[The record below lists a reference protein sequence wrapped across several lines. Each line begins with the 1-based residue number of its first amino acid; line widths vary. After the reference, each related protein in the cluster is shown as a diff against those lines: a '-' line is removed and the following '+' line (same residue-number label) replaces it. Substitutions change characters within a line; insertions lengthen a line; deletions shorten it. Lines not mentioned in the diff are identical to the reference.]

1 MRHDKKIAIN
11 LRKTG
16 QSYLQ
21 ISQALDVP
29 KSTLSYWLKNI
40 KISNR
45 AQEKISKRAYFKSV
59 EALIKRNKNQTVVA
73 DLKAQAILKESTAE
87 AKRLVNDKL
96 FVAGV
101 SLYWAEGYKKGA
113 YGSKYKSVDFTN
125 SDPEMIKIMMKFF
138 RKFCKI
144 NEDKF
149 KLLLMAHPN
158 INIDKTIS
166 FWSDITKLPRSQF
179 TKTQTAISKSSKF
192 KRPIN
197 SLLHGTIHIRVYDVV
212 MFYKV
217 IGWIN
222 GLKNTLI

>member
-1 MRHDKKIAIN
+1 MRHDKQTAIS

-21 ISQALDVP
+21 ISQALNVP
-29 KSTLSYWLKNI
+29 KSTLSYWLKDV
-40 KISNR
+40 KISQQ
-45 AQEKISKRAYFKSV
+45 AQEKISKRAYIKST

-73 DLKAQAILKESTAE
+73 DLKAQDIMKKSADE
-87 AKRLVNDKL
+87 AKELINNKL

-144 NEDKF
+144 KENKF

-166 FWSDITKLPRSQF
+166 FWSDITKVPRSQF

-192 KRPIN
+192 VRPRD
-197 SLLHGTIHIRVYDVV
+197 SLRYGTIHIRIYDVI

-222 GLKNTLI
+222 GLKHSLI

>member
-11 LRKTG
+11 LRKAG

-21 ISQALDVP
+21 ISQAIGAP

-40 KISNR
+40 KISKQ
-45 AQEKISKRAYFKSV
+45 AQEKISKRAYAKSV
-59 EALIKRNKNQTVVA
+59 EALIKRNKNQTVIA
-73 DLKAQAILKESTAE
+73 DLKAQDILKKSAAE
-87 AKRLVNDKL
+87 AKKLINNKL

-125 SDPEMIKIMMKFF
+125 SDPEMIKVMMNFF
-138 RKFCKI
+138 RKFCKLKE
-144 NEDKF
+144 NKF
-149 KLLLMAHPN
+149 KLLLMAHSNMN
-158 INIDKTIS
+158 IEKSIL
-166 FWSDITKLPRSQF
+166 FWSDITKLPISQF

-192 KRPIN
+192 KRSIN
-197 SLLHGTIHIRVYDVV
+197 SLLHGTIHIRIYDVA
-212 MFYKV
+212 MFYKI

-222 GLKNTLI
+222 GLKNNLI

>member
-11 LRKTG
+11 LRKAG

-21 ISQALDVP
+21 ISQALKVP
-29 KSTLSYWLKNI
+29 KSTLSYWLENI
-40 KISNR
+40 KISKQ
-45 AQEKISKRAYFKSV
+45 AQEKISKRAYSKSV

-73 DLKAQAILKESTAE
+73 GLKAQDILKKSAEE
-87 AKRLVNDKL
+87 AKKLATDKL

-113 YGSKYKSVDFTN
+113 YGSKYKGVDFTN
-125 SDPEMIKIMMKFF
+125 SDPEMIKVMMNFF
-138 RKFCKI
+138 RKICKI
-144 NEDKF
+144 KENKF
-149 KLLLMAHPN
+149 RLLLMAHPN
-158 INIDKTIS
+158 INIKKTIS
-166 FWSDITKLPRSQF
+166 FWSNITKLPRSQF

-197 SLLHGTIHIRVYDVV
+197 SLLYGTIHIRIYDVV
-212 MFYKV
+212 MFYKI

-222 GLKNTLI
+222 GLKNNLT

>member
-21 ISQALDVP
+21 ISQALQVP

-40 KISNR
+40 KISER

-73 DLKAQAILKESTAE
+73 DLKAQIILKESAAE
-87 AKRLVNDKL
+87 VKKLVNDKL

-144 NEDKF
+144 NKNKF
-149 KLLLMAHPN
+149 KLLLMVHPN
-158 INIDKTIS
+158 INVDKTIS
-166 FWSDITKLPRSQF
+166 FWSNITKLPRSQF

-192 KRPIN
+192 IRPIN
-197 SLLHGTIHIRVYDVV
+197 SLQHGTIHIRIYDVAI
-212 MFYKV
+212 FYKI
-217 IGWIN
+217 IGWVN
-222 GLKNTLI
+222 GLKNSLI

>member
-11 LRKTG
+11 LRKAG

-21 ISQALDVP
+21 ISQAIGAP

-40 KISNR
+40 KISKQ
-45 AQEKISKRAYFKSV
+45 AQEKISKRAYAKSV
-59 EALIKRNKNQTVVA
+59 EALIKRNKNQTVIA
-73 DLKAQAILKESTAE
+73 DLKAQDILKKSAAE
-87 AKRLVNDKL
+87 AKKLINNKL

-125 SDPEMIKIMMKFF
+125 SDPEIIKVMMNFF
-138 RKFCKI
+138 RKFCKLKE
-144 NEDKF
+144 NKF
-149 KLLLMAHPN
+149 KLLLMAHSNMN
-158 INIDKTIS
+158 IEKSIL
-166 FWSDITKLPRSQF
+166 FWSDITKLPISQF

-192 KRPIN
+192 KRSIN
-197 SLLHGTIHIRVYDVV
+197 SLLPGTIHIRIYDVA
-212 MFYKV
+212 MFYKI

-222 GLKNTLI
+222 GLKSNLV

>member
-1 MRHDKKIAIN
+1 MRPDKKVAIS

-21 ISQALDVP
+21 ISQVLEVP

-40 KISNR
+40 KISKR
-45 AQEKISKRAYFKSV
+45 AQAKISKRAYTKSV
-59 EALIKRNKNQTVVA
+59 EALIKRNKNQTILA
-73 DLKAQAILKESTAE
+73 GLKAKDIIKKSTEE
-87 AKRLVNDKL
+87 AKQLIDNKL

-125 SDPEMIKIMMKFF
+125 SDPEMIKVMMKFF
-138 RKFCKI
+138 RKICKVK
-144 NEDKF
+144 EDKF

-158 INIDKTIS
+158 MDIGKSIS
-166 FWSDITKLPRSQF
+166 FWSNLTNLPYSQF
-179 TKTQTAISKSSKF
+179 SKTQTLISKSSKF
-192 KRPIN
+192 VRPPD
-197 SLLHGTIHIRVYDVV
+197 SLHYGTIHIRVYDVAI
-212 MFYKV
+212 FYKI

-222 GLKNTLI
+222 GLRIGL

>member
-11 LRKTG
+11 LRKAG

-21 ISQALDVP
+21 ISQAIGAP

-40 KISNR
+40 KISKQ
-45 AQEKISKRAYFKSV
+45 AQEKISKRAYAKSV
-59 EALIKRNKNQTVVA
+59 DALIKRNKNQTVIA
-73 DLKAQAILKESTAE
+73 DLKAQDILKKSAAE
-87 AKRLVNDKL
+87 AKKLINNKL

-125 SDPEMIKIMMKFF
+125 SDPEMIKVMMNFF
-138 RKFCKI
+138 RKFCKLKE
-144 NEDKF
+144 NKF
-149 KLLLMAHPN
+149 KLLLMAHSNMN
-158 INIDKTIS
+158 IEKSIL
-166 FWSDITKLPRSQF
+166 FWSDITKLPISQF

-192 KRPIN
+192 KRSIN
-197 SLLHGTIHIRVYDVV
+197 SLLPGTIHIRIYDVA
-212 MFYKV
+212 MFYKI

-222 GLKNTLI
+222 GLKSNLV

>member
-11 LRKTG
+11 LRKAG

-21 ISQALDVP
+21 ISQTIGAP

-40 KISNR
+40 KISKQ
-45 AQEKISKRAYFKSV
+45 AQEKISKRAYAKSV
-59 EALIKRNKNQTVVA
+59 EALIKRNKNQTVIA
-73 DLKAQAILKESTAE
+73 DLKAQDILKKSAAE
-87 AKRLVNDKL
+87 AKKLINNKL

-125 SDPEMIKIMMKFF
+125 SDPEMIKVMMNFF
-138 RKFCKI
+138 RKFCKLKE
-144 NEDKF
+144 NKF
-149 KLLLMAHPN
+149 KLLLMAHSNMN
-158 INIDKTIS
+158 IEKSIL
-166 FWSDITKLPRSQF
+166 FWSDITKLPISQF

-192 KRPIN
+192 KRSIN
-197 SLLHGTIHIRVYDVV
+197 SLLPGTIHIRIYDVA
-212 MFYKV
+212 MFYKI

-222 GLKNTLI
+222 GLKSNLV